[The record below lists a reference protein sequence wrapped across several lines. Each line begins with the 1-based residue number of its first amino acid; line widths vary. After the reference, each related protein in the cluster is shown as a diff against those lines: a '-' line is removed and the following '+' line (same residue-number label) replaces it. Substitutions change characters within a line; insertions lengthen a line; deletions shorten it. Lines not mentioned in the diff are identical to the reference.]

1 MFHLVSYWWFRRTQY
16 IPECWT
22 PVNPGLF
29 ESPKA
34 FMSFPEI
41 TSVIDAIDSV
51 TESLYLQL
59 LALIPAGGIGS
70 TSFKNCEMSET
81 DMFERSVELNSS
93 DESTTT

>member
-1 MFHLVSYWWFRRTQY
+1 MFHLVSYWWLRRTQY

-34 FMSFPEI
+34 FMLFPEI
-41 TSVIDAIDSV
+41 ATVIDSIDSV

-59 LALIPAGGIGS
+59 LALIPAGGIG
-70 TSFKNCEMSET
+70 ET
-81 DMFERSVELNSS
+81 PIDLDITEIAKLLIFVSL
-93 DESTTT
+93 

>member
-41 TSVIDAIDSV
+41 ATVIDSIDSV

-59 LALIPAGGIGS
+59 LALIPAGGIG
-70 TSFKNCEMSET
+70 ET
-81 DMFERSVELNSS
+81 PIYFDFTEIAKLLIFVGL
-93 DESTTT
+93 